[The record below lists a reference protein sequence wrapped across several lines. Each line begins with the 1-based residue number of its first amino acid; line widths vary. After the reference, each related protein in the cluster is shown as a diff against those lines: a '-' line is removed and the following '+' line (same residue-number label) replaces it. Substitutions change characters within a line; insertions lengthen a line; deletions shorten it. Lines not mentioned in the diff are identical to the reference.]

1 MRDVTSVLDSASAF
15 VQPWADLYAN
25 NTLLATGVL
34 ALHLVSMFIAGGMAI
49 AADRAIL
56 RSKPGTADA
65 VRAVVAD
72 LGTTHSV
79 VVGWLISTIVSG
91 LLLLTSD
98 LGTFAVSRVYWIKMS
113 AFVLL
118 LLNGLRM
125 QRAERAVMGS
135 LEGVPIRTT
144 EMPVPFPK
152 QQWSGIRG
160 AAAVSLALWLS
171 IVLLGVVLT
180 NG

>member
-1 MRDVTSVLDSASAF
+1 MAL

-25 NTLLATGVL
+25 NTLLATSVI
-34 ALHLVSMFIAGGMAI
+34 ALHLMSMFIAGGMAI

-72 LGTTHSV
+72 LSTAHSV
-79 VVGWLISTIVSG
+79 VIGWLVSTIASG

-118 LLNGLRM
+118 ILNGLRM
-125 QRAERAVMGS
+125 QRAERGVMGS
-135 LEGVPIRTT
+135 LKGIPIRTT
-144 EMPVPFPK
+144 EMPVPFPQ

-160 AAAVSLALWLS
+160 SAAVSLALWLI